1 MSDNKTI
8 FFVLALTVLFIIIY
22 SFKQKNSLL
31 SPQSTQLPSSA
42 PVVLGQQTKT
52 NNCVANNSLPDKAC
66 TPGAVFPTV
75 TKEQICTP
83 GYSKSVRNV
92 PSSIKEQVFASYGI
106 TSHRPGEYEVD
117 HLISLELGGSNDI
130 SNLWPEV
137 AEPRPG
143 YHEKDKVE
151 NYLHDEICS
160 GSITLQEAQ
169 QKIASDWLQV
179 YNEMGE

>member
-1 MSDNKTI
+1 MSDKKTL
-8 FFVLALTVLFIIIY
+8 FFVMALTVLFIVIY
-22 SFKQKNSLL
+22 SLKQKNTPLSLQ
-31 SPQSTQLPSSA
+31 PTQSPSSA

-66 TPGAVFPTV
+66 TPGAVFANV

-83 GYSKSVRNV
+83 GYSKEVRNV
-92 PSSIKEQVFASYGI
+92 STTTKEQVFSSYGI
-106 TSHRPGEYEVD
+106 TTHKAGEYEVD

-130 SNLWPEV
+130 SNLWPE
-137 AEPRPG
+137 AADPRPG

-151 NYLHDEICS
+151 NYLHDEVCA